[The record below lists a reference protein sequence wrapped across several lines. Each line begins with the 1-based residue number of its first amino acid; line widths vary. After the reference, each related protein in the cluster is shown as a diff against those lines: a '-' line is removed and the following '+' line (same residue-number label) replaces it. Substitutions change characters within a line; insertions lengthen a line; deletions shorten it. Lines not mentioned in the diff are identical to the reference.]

1 MGCSQ
6 HDYRGTN
13 GLDFDPQTETSER
26 AGDRRVSAEQGGD
39 VMRILEGS
47 RRNRFV
53 DALEQ
58 RGATDFADVE
68 PAVRRIVNDVRKNG
82 ERALRRYATRWDGL
96 AKNEPLRVPEQE
108 LQKAWQQTPPEL
120 QEAIRQAAVN
130 IRRYCEWQRPQE
142 WQREIQP
149 GVCVGQLVR
158 PLESVGCYVPGGRY
172 PLPSTLLM
180 TVIPAQVAGVRQ
192 IRVVSPKPATITLA
206 AAGFLKVNEFY
217 RVGGAQ
223 AIGALAYGTE
233 NIARVT
239 KIVGPGNRYVTA
251 AKKCVAFDC
260 AIEFL
265 AGPTEAVVISENGDP
280 VCIASDLVAQAEH
293 DPDAL
298 CVFITLARELAKEV
312 QKELQK
318 RTNTNPIARKSLT
331 RRGAILLVA
340 SLDEALE
347 IVSRIAP
354 EHLTLPAALG
364 SAVGNAGSVFLNE
377 FSPQAAG
384 DYISGPNHVLPTG
397 GMARVRGG
405 LSVLDFV
412 QVIACQSVSKEG
424 IRQIA
429 PAAIALAEAEGLHGH
444 AESLRV
450 RFFHA

>member
-1 MGCSQ
+1 
-6 HDYRGTN
+6 
-13 GLDFDPQTETSER
+13 
-26 AGDRRVSAEQGGD
+26 
-39 VMRILEGS
+39 MRILEGS
-47 RRNRFV
+47 RRNGFV
-53 DALEQ
+53 RALEQ
-58 RGATDFADVE
+58 RAATDFADVE

-82 ERALRRYATRWDGL
+82 DRALRRYATRWDEL
-96 AKNEPLRVPEQE
+96 AKNDPLRVPEQE
-108 LQKAWQQTPPEL
+108 LRKAWQQTPPEL
-120 QEAIRQAAVN
+120 QNAIRQAAAN
-130 IRRYCEWQRPQE
+130 IRRYCEWQKPQE

-149 GVCVGQLVR
+149 GVFVGQLVR

-192 IRVVSPKPATITLA
+192 IRVVSPKPAAITLA
-206 AAGFLKVNEFY
+206 AAGFLNVAEFY

-233 NIARVT
+233 SVARVT
-239 KIVGPGNRYVTA
+239 KIVGPGNRFVTT

-280 VCIASDLVAQAEH
+280 SWIASDLVAQAEH
-293 DPDAL
+293 DPDTL
-298 CVFITLARELAKEV
+298 CIFVTPARELAKKV
-312 QKELQK
+312 QKELQT
-318 RTNTNPIARKSLT
+318 RTHTNPIARKSLT

-340 SLDEALE
+340 SLDEAME
-347 IVSRIAP
+347 IVSCIAP
-354 EHLTLPAALG
+354 EHLTLPAALAP
-364 SAVGNAGSVFLNE
+364 AVRNAGSVFLNE

-397 GMARVRGG
+397 AMARVRGG
-405 LSVLDFV
+405 LSVFDFV

-444 AESLRV
+444 AESLRM
-450 RFFHA
+450 RYIHA

>member
-1 MGCSQ
+1 
-6 HDYRGTN
+6 
-13 GLDFDPQTETSER
+13 
-26 AGDRRVSAEQGGD
+26 
-39 VMRILEGS
+39 MRILEGS

-53 DALEQ
+53 RALEQ
-58 RGATDFADVE
+58 RAATDFADVE

-82 ERALRRYATRWDGL
+82 DRALRRYSTRWDSLG
-96 AKNEPLRVPEQE
+96 KNEPLRVPEQE
-108 LQKAWQQTPPEL
+108 LQQAWQQTSPEL
-120 QEAIRQAAVN
+120 QEAIRQAAAN
-130 IRRYCEWQRPQE
+130 IRRYCEWQKPQE

-180 TVIPAQVAGVRQ
+180 TVIPAQVAGVRR
-192 IRVVSPKPATITLA
+192 IRVVSPKPAMVTLA
-206 AAGFLKVNEFY
+206 AAGFLNLSEVY

-223 AIGALAYGTE
+223 AIAALAYGTE
-233 NIARVT
+233 SVARVT
-239 KIVGPGNRYVTA
+239 KIVGPGNRFVTA

-280 VCIASDLVAQAEH
+280 SWIASDLVAQAEH

-298 CVFITLARELAKEV
+298 CVFVTPGRELAKKV
-312 QKELQK
+312 QKEVQT
-318 RTNTNPIARKSLT
+318 RMQINPIARKSLT

-340 SLDEALE
+340 SLDEAME

-354 EHLTLPAALG
+354 EHLTLPAALAP
-364 SAVGNAGSVFLNE
+364 AVHNAGSVFLSE

-412 QVIACQSVSKEG
+412 QVIACQSVDQKG
-424 IRQIA
+424 IRQVA
-429 PAAIALAEAEGLHGH
+429 PAAIALAEAEGLLGH
-444 AESLRV
+444 AESLRTRCV
-450 RFFHA
+450 HA

>member
-1 MGCSQ
+1 
-6 HDYRGTN
+6 
-13 GLDFDPQTETSER
+13 
-26 AGDRRVSAEQGGD
+26 
-39 VMRILEGS
+39 MRILEGS

-53 DALEQ
+53 RALEQ
-58 RGATDFADVE
+58 RAATDFADVE
-68 PAVRRIVNDVRKNG
+68 PIVRRIVNDVRKSG
-82 ERALRRYATRWDGL
+82 DGALRRYATRWDGL
-96 AKNEPLRVPEQE
+96 AENEPLRVSEQE
-108 LQKAWQQTPPEL
+108 LQQAWQQTRPEL
-120 QEAIRQAAVN
+120 QEAIRQAAAN
-130 IRRYCEWQRPQE
+130 IRRYCEWQKPQD

-180 TVIPAQVAGVRQ
+180 TVIPAQVAGVQQ

-206 AAGFLKVNEFY
+206 AAGFLNVSEFY

-223 AIGALAYGTE
+223 AIGAFAYGTE
-233 NIARVT
+233 SIARVT

-265 AGPTEAVVISENGDP
+265 AGPTEAVVISESGDP
-280 VCIASDLVAQAEH
+280 SCIASDLVAQAEH

-298 CVFITLARELAKEV
+298 GVFITPARELAKKV
-312 QKELQK
+312 QKEV
-318 RTNTNPIARKSLT
+318 RTRTHTYPIARKSLT

-340 SLDEALE
+340 SLDEAME
-347 IVSRIAP
+347 IVSRVAP
-354 EHLTLPAALG
+354 EHLTLPAALAP
-364 SAVGNAGSVFLNE
+364 AVRNAGSVFLNE

-405 LSVLDFV
+405 LSVFDFV
-412 QVIACQSVSKEG
+412 QVISCQSVSKEG

-429 PAAIALAEAEGLHGH
+429 LAAIALAEAEGLHGH

>member
-1 MGCSQ
+1 MGCGQ

-13 GLDFDPQTETSER
+13 SLDFDPQTETSER

-149 GVCVGQLVR
+149 GVWVGQLVR

-192 IRVVSPKPATITLA
+192 IRVVSPHPAQVTLA
-206 AAGFLKVNEFY
+206 AAAFLGVREFY

-223 AIGALAYGTE
+223 AIAALAYGTE
-233 NIARVT
+233 SIPHVN
-239 KIVGPGNRYVTA
+239 KIVGPGNRYVTS
-251 AKKCVAFDC
+251 AKKLVAFDC
-260 AIEFL
+260 TIEFL
-265 AGPTEAVVISENGDP
+265 AGPTEAVFISEEGNS
-280 VCIASDLVAQAEH
+280 VFIACDLVAQAEH

-298 CVFITLARELAKEV
+298 CVLITNSRTLAKAV
-312 QKELQK
+312 QAQVQ
-318 RTNTNPIARKSLT
+318 RRIRANAIAAESLS

-340 SLDEALE
+340 SLDQAVE
-347 IVSRIAP
+347 IANRVAP
-354 EHLTLPAALG
+354 EHLTLPAAL
-364 SAVGNAGSVFLNE
+364 
-377 FSPQAAG
+377 
-384 DYISGPNHVLPTG
+384 
-397 GMARVRGG
+397 
-405 LSVLDFV
+405 
-412 QVIACQSVSKEG
+412 
-424 IRQIA
+424 
-429 PAAIALAEAEGLHGH
+429 
-444 AESLRV
+444 
-450 RFFHA
+450 

>member
-1 MGCSQ
+1 
-6 HDYRGTN
+6 
-13 GLDFDPQTETSER
+13 
-26 AGDRRVSAEQGGD
+26 
-39 VMRILEGS
+39 MRILEGS

-53 DALEQ
+53 RALEQ
-58 RGATDFADVE
+58 RGTSDFADVE
-68 PAVRRIVNDVRKNG
+68 PAVRRIVSDVRKNG
-82 ERALRRYATRWDGL
+82 DRALRRYAGRWDGL
-96 AKNEPLRVPEQE
+96 SKSEPLRVPEQE
-108 LQKAWQQTPPEL
+108 LQHAWRQTRPEL
-120 QEAIRQAAVN
+120 QEAIHQAAAN
-130 IRRYCEWQRPQE
+130 IRRVCEWQRPQE

-192 IRVVSPKPATITLA
+192 IRVVSPKPAAIVLA
-206 AAGFLKVNEFY
+206 AAGFLNVSEFY

-223 AIGALAYGTE
+223 AISALAHGTE
-233 NIARVT
+233 SIPRVT

-251 AKKCVAFDC
+251 AKKCVAFEC

-265 AGPTEAVVISENGDP
+265 AGPTEAIVISENGDP
-280 VCIASDLVAQAEH
+280 ACIASDLVAQAEH

-298 CVFITLARELAKEV
+298 CVFVTTARQLAKEV

-318 RTNTNPIARKSLT
+318 RTHTNPIARKSLT
-331 RRGAILLVA
+331 RRGAILLAA

-347 IVSRIAP
+347 IVRRIAP
-354 EHLTLPAALG
+354 EHLTVPAALEP
-364 SAVGNAGSVFLNE
+364 AVHNAGSVFLNE

-384 DYISGPNHVLPTG
+384 DYVSGPNHVLPTG

-412 QVIACQSVSKEG
+412 QIIACQSVSKEG
-424 IRQIA
+424 IQQIA
-429 PAAIALAEAEGLHGH
+429 PAAIALAEAEGLYGH

-450 RFFHA
+450 RCLHA

>member
-1 MGCSQ
+1 
-6 HDYRGTN
+6 
-13 GLDFDPQTETSER
+13 
-26 AGDRRVSAEQGGD
+26 
-39 VMRILEGS
+39 MRILEGS

-96 AKNEPLRVPEQE
+96 AKNETLRVPEQE

-318 RTNTNPIARKSLT
+318 RTHTNPIARKSLT

>member
-1 MGCSQ
+1 LG
-6 HDYRGTN
+6 
-13 GLDFDPQTETSER
+13 
-26 AGDRRVSAEQGGD
+26 
-39 VMRILEGS
+39 
-47 RRNRFV
+47 
-53 DALEQ
+53 
-58 RGATDFADVE
+58 
-68 PAVRRIVNDVRKNG
+68 
-82 ERALRRYATRWDGL
+82 
-96 AKNEPLRVPEQE
+96 KNEPLRVPEQE
-108 LQKAWQQTPPEL
+108 LQQAWQQTSPEL
-120 QEAIRQAAVN
+120 QEAIRQAAAN
-130 IRRYCEWQRPQE
+130 IRRYCEWQKPQE

-180 TVIPAQVAGVRQ
+180 TVIPAQVAGVRR
-192 IRVVSPKPATITLA
+192 IRVVSPKPAMVTLA
-206 AAGFLKVNEFY
+206 AAGFLNLSEVY

-223 AIGALAYGTE
+223 AIAALAYGTE
-233 NIARVT
+233 SVARVT
-239 KIVGPGNRYVTA
+239 KIVGPGNRFVTA

-280 VCIASDLVAQAEH
+280 SWIASDLVAQAEH

-298 CVFITLARELAKEV
+298 CVFVTPGRELAKKV
-312 QKELQK
+312 QKEVQT
-318 RTNTNPIARKSLT
+318 RMQINPIVRKSLT

-340 SLDEALE
+340 SLDEAME

-354 EHLTLPAALG
+354 EHLTLPAALAP
-364 SAVGNAGSVFLNE
+364 AVHNAGSVFLSE

-412 QVIACQSVSKEG
+412 QVIACQSVDQKG
-424 IRQIA
+424 IRQVA
-429 PAAIALAEAEGLHGH
+429 PAAIALAEAEGLLGH
-444 AESLRV
+444 AESLRTRCV
-450 RFFHA
+450 HA

>member
-1 MGCSQ
+1 
-6 HDYRGTN
+6 
-13 GLDFDPQTETSER
+13 
-26 AGDRRVSAEQGGD
+26 
-39 VMRILEGS
+39 MRILEGS
-47 RRNRFV
+47 RRKLFV
-53 DALEQ
+53 EALEQ
-58 RGATDFADVE
+58 RAATDFTDVE

-82 ERALRRYATRWDGL
+82 DLALRRYATRWDGL
-96 AKNEPLRVPEQE
+96 AENEPLRVPEQE
-108 LQKAWQQTPPEL
+108 LQQAWRQTPPEL
-120 QEAIRQAAVN
+120 RNAIRQAAAN

-149 GVCVGQLVR
+149 GVSVGQLVR

-172 PLPSTLLM
+172 PLLSTLLM

-206 AAGFLKVNEFY
+206 AAGFLNVSEFY
-217 RVGGAQ
+217 HVGGAQ
-223 AIGALAYGTE
+223 AIAALAYGAE
-233 NIARVT
+233 SIARVT
-239 KIVGPGNRYVTA
+239 KIVGPGNRYVSA

-265 AGPTEAVVISENGDP
+265 AGPTEAVVISESGDP
-280 VCIASDLVAQAEH
+280 ACIASDLVAQAEH

-298 CVFITLARELAKEV
+298 CVFITPARELAKKV

-318 RTNTNPIARKSLT
+318 RSHTNLIARNSLT

-340 SLDEALE
+340 SLDEAMQ
-347 IVSRIAP
+347 IVCRIAP
-354 EHLTLPAALG
+354 EHLTLPAALAP
-364 SAVGNAGSVFLNE
+364 AVHNAGSVFLSE
-377 FSPQAAG
+377 FLPQAAG

-405 LSVLDFV
+405 LSVFDFV

-450 RFFHA
+450 RCLHA

>member
-1 MGCSQ
+1 
-6 HDYRGTN
+6 
-13 GLDFDPQTETSER
+13 
-26 AGDRRVSAEQGGD
+26 
-39 VMRILEGS
+39 MRILEGS

-68 PAVRRIVNDVRKNG
+68 AAVRRIVNDVRKNG

-120 QEAIRQAAVN
+120 QEAIRRAAVN

-149 GVCVGQLVR
+149 GVWVGQLVR

-206 AAGFLKVNEFY
+206 AAGFLNVSEFY

-298 CVFITLARELAKEV
+298 CVFITPARELAKEV

-318 RTNTNPIARKSLT
+318 RTHANPIARKSLT

>member
-1 MGCSQ
+1 
-6 HDYRGTN
+6 
-13 GLDFDPQTETSER
+13 
-26 AGDRRVSAEQGGD
+26 
-39 VMRILEGS
+39 MRILEGT

-53 DALEQ
+53 GALEQ
-58 RGATDFADVE
+58 RSTTNFMDVE

-82 ERALRRYATRWDGL
+82 DRALRRYAARWDSL
-96 AKNEPLRVPEQE
+96 VKSEPLRVPEQE
-108 LQKAWQQTPPEL
+108 LQQAWRQTPPEL
-120 QEAIRQAAVN
+120 QEAISQAAAN

-142 WQREIQP
+142 WQHEIQP

-192 IRVVSPKPATITLA
+192 IRVVSPTPATITLA
-206 AAGFLKVNEFY
+206 AASFLNVSEVY

-223 AIGALAYGTE
+223 AIAALSYGTE
-233 NIARVT
+233 SIARVT
-239 KIVGPGNRYVTA
+239 KIVGPGNCYVTA

-280 VCIASDLVAQAEH
+280 ACIASDLVAQAEH

-298 CVFITLARELAKEV
+298 CVLVTPSRELAEKV
-312 QKELQK
+312 QKEV
-318 RTNTNPIARKSLT
+318 RTRTLTNPIARKSLT
-331 RRGAILLVA
+331 HRGAILLVA
-340 SLDEALE
+340 SLDEAME

-354 EHLTLPAALG
+354 EHLTLPAALVP
-364 SAVGNAGSVFLNE
+364 AVHNAGSVFLNE

-397 GMARVRGG
+397 GMARIRGG

-424 IRQIA
+424 IRQVA
-429 PAAIALAEAEGLHGH
+429 PAAIALAEAEGLRGH

-450 RFFHA
+450 RFSHA